1 MWNPT
6 LFAVYNNRLDVVKY
20 LVNESS
26 LHINKNL
33 CLTLNQFKSE
43 KSCLP
48 DNDIASERCLSL
60 LISIANKNVDM
71 L

>member
-26 LHINKNL
+26 LYINKHL
-33 CLTLNQFKSE
+33 CLTLNPFLNE
-43 KSCLP
+43 KSFLP
-48 DNDIASERCLSL
+48 DNDVTNERCLSL
-60 LISIANKNVDM
+60 LISIANKNIDM